1 MPTTHA
7 PRKLAVIPGDG
18 IGPEVIRE
26 GLAVLQEVNDRYGLN
41 LSYEVFDFGAERWLR
56 EKVGIPEADKARI
69 VNEFAAVYFGALGDP
84 RIPDMAHGREILL
97 GLRFGLDLYIN
108 LRPVRCLDDRLNP
121 LKGKGAKEVDLVF
134 FRENTEGPYVSMG
147 GIFKKGTPDEVA
159 INDSVHTRKGVERI
173 IRAAFS
179 YAREHQRRRVTLADK
194 SNVLRFAHDLWQRVF
209 FEVAKEYPELKADHR
224 FVDALCL
231 ELLREPEAFDVI
243 VTENML
249 GDILTDLG
257 AALQGGLGMAPSGN
271 IHPGK
276 VSLFEPVHGSAPPLA
291 GKDLANPMGAIL
303 TLGMLLG
310 HLGHPDVE
318 SAIESAVQAVVAR
331 GEGTKDIGGSLGT
344 RAAGAAV
351 LNELRRGR

>member
-1 MPTTHA
+1 MQ
-7 PRKLAVIPGDG
+7 KIAVIPVDG
-18 IGPEVIRE
+18 IGPDVIRE
-26 GLAVLQEVNDRYGLN
+26 GLRVAAAVKEKFSLA
-41 LSYEVFDFGAERWLR
+41 LSFEMFDYGAERWLR
-56 EKVGIPEADKARI
+56 EKVGIPEADKVRLEK
-69 VNEFAAVYFGALGDP
+69 EFAAIYFGAVGDP

-97 GLRFGLDLYIN
+97 GLRFGFDLFIN
-108 LRPVRCLDDRLNP
+108 LRPVTCLDDRLCP
-121 LKGKGAKEVDLVF
+121 LKGKTAKDVNLVF

-173 IRAAFS
+173 CRAAFE
-179 YAREHQRRRVTLADK
+179 YAKLHNRKRVTMSDK
-194 SNVLRFAHDLWQRVF
+194 SNVMRFAHDLWQRVF
-209 FEVAKEYPELKADHR
+209 FEMAPQYPGIKADHR

-231 ELLREPEAFDVI
+231 ELLREPESFEVI

-303 TLGMLLG
+303 TLGMMLG
-310 HLGHPDVE
+310 HLGHPQVE
-318 SAIESAVQAVVAR
+318 RAIEDAVQRVVRR
-331 GEGTKDIGGSLGT
+331 GIGTKDIGGTSGT
-344 RAAGAAV
+344 RATGDAV
-351 LNELRRGR
+351 LEELARA

>member
-1 MPTTHA
+1 MQ
-7 PRKLAVIPGDG
+7 KIAVIPGDG

-26 GLAVLQEVNDRYGLN
+26 GMRVAEVVKARFSLPI
-41 LSYEVFDFGAERWLR
+41 SFEMFDYGAERWLR
-56 EKVGIPEADKARI
+56 EKVGIPAADWKRLES
-69 VNEFAAVYFGALGDP
+69 EFAAIYFGALGDP

-108 LRPVRCLDDRLNP
+108 LRPVLCLDDELCP
-121 LKGKGAKEVDLVF
+121 LKKKAAKDVNMVF

-147 GIFKKGTPDEVA
+147 GNFKKGTPDEVA

-173 IRAAFS
+173 CRAAFE
-179 YAREHQRRRVTLADK
+179 YAKQHNRKRVTMSDK
-194 SNVLRFAHDLWQRVF
+194 SNVMRFAHDLWQRVF
-209 FEVAKEYPELKADHR
+209 FGMAPEYPGIKADHR

-276 VSLFEPVHGSAPPLA
+276 VSLFEPVHGSAPPIA
-291 GKDLANPMGAIL
+291 GKDIANPMGATL
-303 TLGMLLG
+303 TLAMMLG
-310 HLGHPDVE
+310 HLGHKE
-318 SAIESAVQAVVAR
+318 AEQAIENAVQRVVKR
-331 GEGTKDIGGSLGT
+331 GLGTKDIGGTLGT
-344 RAAGAAV
+344 RATGDAI
-351 LNELRRGR
+351 LEELARA